1 MTRLART
8 SVYWIKATTEGAR
21 RAHNGRRRIRFE
33 TDGRGPRA
41 RESAHTLCVCLL
53 FGLDQLLNLIY
64 KHAARPTKYK
74 GVIRK
79 HAKSALA
86 SRRSA
91 RALVGW
97 LGEYAGARRAKTQ
110 KRRTLHQ
117 QRRRSAP
124 HIYSLASR

>member
-1 MTRLART
+1 MTLLART

-21 RAHNGRRRIRFE
+21 PAQWAAESALKR
-33 TDGRGPRA
+33 TDTD

-86 SRRSA
+86 SRRPA
-91 RALVGW
+91 RG
-97 LGEYAGARRAKTQ
+97 LGEYAGAQ
-110 KRRTLHQ
+110 KRERGENRRSQ
-117 QRRRSAP
+117 RRSAP
-124 HIYSLASR
+124 HSLASR